1 VPDTTTR
8 DRSADEVVRDKAR
21 QNGGDRL
28 LCALGRI
35 GLGARG
41 AIYVLVAVI
50 AGRIALGEGAGEE
63 ADSEGAI
70 RALSDQ
76 PFGSVLLGLLALGF
90 LAHALWRL
98 ALAALGRRHAEDG
111 KERLRHGLADA
122 GLTVLYL
129 GFFGTTLSFLFGG
142 DGGGGGEQ
150 EEETATAM
158 VLDWPMGQALVIGG
172 GLVAIGVGI
181 YWAVKR
187 TAAQHFEPPLDE
199 SAMSPKQCEWV
210 PRLGSVGYAARAL
223 TAVMIG
229 VFLIMAAVRH
239 DPDEAEGLD
248 GALRNLSEA
257 PYGTPLLLLVAV
269 CLAAYGAFSW
279 CQARWAQIDP
289 TA

>member
-21 QNGGDRL
+21 QHGGDRV
-28 LCALGRI
+28 LCALGRV

-50 AGRIALGEGAGEE
+50 AARIALGEGGGEE

-76 PFGSVLLGLLALGF
+76 PFGSVLLALLALGF

-129 GFFGTTLSFLFGG
+129 GFFGTTVSFLFGG
-142 DGGGGGEQ
+142 DGGGGEQ

-199 SAMSPKQCEWV
+199 SAMTAKQCEWI

-257 PYGTPLLLLVAV
+257 PWGTSLLLVVAV
-269 CLAAYGAFSW
+269 CLMAYGAFSW